1 MSRRELADELEEA
14 ASKVDELP
22 RPALRALLRQ
32 AAHRLRNIEAAPVDR
47 EVGTAIDQLAADHGL
62 PRSLVLA
69 TIVRDWL
76 VMTGRVRDFRLDED
90 SDTEGTA

>member
-1 MSRRELADELEEA
+1 MSRRELADELEDA
-14 ASKVDELP
+14 ASKIDEMP
-22 RPALRALLRQ
+22 RPALRVLLQQ
-32 AAHRLRNIEAAPVDR
+32 AAYRLRNVEAATVDR
-47 EVGTAIDQLAADHGL
+47 EVGTAIDRLAADHGL

-76 VMTGRVRDFRLDED
+76 VMTGRVRNFTFDEN